1 MTTSV
6 WIGKLLECPV
16 TIQAEWEDQTGN
28 IRREVFT
35 QRASATMFLRTRH
48 FPVGSSL
55 SVDKYFYIR
64 PLTHKNIE
72 ITLNLIR
79 VRLPI

>member
-35 QRASATMFLRTRH
+35 QRASATMFLRNDRGLNI
-48 FPVGSSL
+48 FPLVPPYQSISISTYGHL
-55 SVDKYFYIR
+55 
-64 PLTHKNIE
+64 
-72 ITLNLIR
+72 LIKI
-79 VRLPI
+79 LKLL